1 MGLLLRIVFAV
12 LVNALAL
19 FVADRYVAGFM
30 LTADGWKTFAVV
42 ALILTALN
50 FILKPILK
58 LLLGPLIVLTLGL
71 GAIVVNAVILKL
83 LDFLSP
89 ALTIQGL
96 LSLLY
101 ATIIVSLVNLAFH
114 FLTRSKD

>member
-1 MGLLLRIVFAV
+1 MGLIVKIILAV
-12 LVNALAL
+12 LVNGLAL
-19 FVADRYVAGFM
+19 FVADKYVSGFV
-30 LTADGWKTFAVV
+30 LAANDLKTFAII

-58 LLLGPLIVLTLGL
+58 LLLGPIIILTLGL
-71 GAIVVNAVILKL
+71 GAILVNAVILKV

-96 LSLLY
+96 VALLY
-101 ATIIVSLVNLAFH
+101 ATIIVSIINVLFH
-114 FLTRSKD
+114 FLTRK